1 MFELTFKELVAR
13 KRRLL
18 STVFAVLLGV
28 GLMAGTLVF
37 NDTMV
42 AAGDSVLEEAR
53 AGMDAMVRARSDV
66 DVAYGQVGERMD
78 ATVIDAVRN
87 VPGVDHAALQITGYA
102 QLVDRDGEAIGD
114 LSQSPMFGFNWF
126 DAAPTPSSPAH
137 PSTEY

>member
-42 AAGDSVLEEAR
+42 AAGDSVLDIASGNAVDLR
-53 AGMDAMVRARSDV
+53 ATRHIGGVGWRAILYRHIVGAAAAVVRHHD
-66 DVAYGQVGERMD
+66 
-78 ATVIDAVRN
+78 
-87 VPGVDHAALQITGYA
+87 L
-102 QLVDRDGEAIGD
+102 IG
-114 LSQSPMFGFNWF
+114 
-126 DAAPTPSSPAH
+126 
-137 PSTEY
+137 